1 MPSVLVV
8 RDDARRE
15 LFEAGDYYE
24 KHRPGYGQLFSADI
38 EREFALLIEF
48 PLIGKRVSRS
58 VRRRTLSS
66 WPYSI
71 YYRLRGEELVIIAI
85 AHYSRRP
92 GYWRSRLR

>member
-1 MPSVLVV
+1 MPKLLVV

-24 KHRPGYGQLFSADI
+24 KHRPGYGQLFFADV
-38 EREFALLIEF
+38 EREFALLMEF

-58 VRRRTLSS
+58 VRRRTLSG

-71 YYRLRGEELVIIAI
+71 FYQLRDEELVIIAI
-85 AHYSRRP
+85 AHHRRRP
-92 GYWRSRLR
+92 GYWRSRL